1 MSCAVPKFLFVFCQ
15 TIFVY
20 AKFPYFGYTKSTGN
34 GHHHIVFL
42 ATELIERPVK
52 YKRNAFKFT
61 GYILTACVG
70 SCLAERNYF
79 FSSCKWFFTGNFFY
93 FDIVCGI
100 REKNFERIFFCFV
113 YLPPVSPWASTSAVI
128 SRRYRKINEIE
139 FNYWARW
146 PPDWPTIMLNIS
158 SKGERNQ
165 LLYPQGFFIN
175 IFIFNATNKRPRNKN
190 KKGGESPCCCPCDVF
205 ICGDALLPSFVIFIF
220 E

>member
-1 MSCAVPKFLFVFCQ
+1 M
-15 TIFVY
+15 
-20 AKFPYFGYTKSTGN
+20 
-34 GHHHIVFL
+34 
-42 ATELIERPVK
+42 
-52 YKRNAFKFT
+52 
-61 GYILTACVG
+61 G

-139 FNYWARW
+139 FNYGARW
-146 PPDWPTIMLNIS
+146 PLYIRLWLAYYYVEYFIQRGEKPVIIS
-158 SKGERNQ
+158 TGAFYK
-165 LLYPQGFFIN
+165 Y
-175 IFIFNATNKRPRNKN
+175 IFIFNATNKRPRNK
-190 KKGGESPCCCPCDVF
+190 KRGRHVVVRVMYSSVATPCCPLSWF
-205 ICGDALLPSFVIFIF
+205 LLF